1 MGTVVPVLRYLW
13 QIWWKIPGSWK
24 QRKRI
29 LSCAAVPVRD
39 YAERNPHAG
48 YDGLIQRFGT
58 PTQVAES
65 CLADMDVEELSKQLN
80 IRKKI
85 VAIVAATAVVI
96 VALWAG
102 AVTIALAEERIH
114 TNISVIEEI
123 DVVECRPI
131 SSGGE

>member
-1 MGTVVPVLRYLW
+1 MEAVVPVLRYLG

-39 YAERNPHAG
+39 YAERNPQAG
-48 YDGLIQRFGT
+48 YDGLIRRFGT

-65 CLADMDVEELSKQLN
+65 CLADMDVKELSKHLQ

-85 VAIVAATAVVI
+85 VAIVGASALVAVL
-96 VALWAG
+96 LWAG
-102 AVTIALAEERIH
+102 VVGYAYMKHLGNENGYFGEDV
-114 TNISVIEEI
+114 ISVTDREEK
-123 DVVECRPI
+123 
-131 SSGGE
+131 